1 VHPVDVVTVRQRQSE
16 KKGFNGNQEGC
27 YAQTDKGRD
36 QEEAHPD
43 PKGVEQ
49 SRGALRGIASWDQ
62 SWAEQQATH
71 AGAVR
76 AARRPRSEQR
86 QTLHSERQS
95 RVRRFGQARGE
106 HWRPA
111 QPTDC
116 SRWGFSVPVVVRK
129 QSAVVQVLRD
139 NPFLRAGADIKA
151 LHVAFLADLPKA
163 AQIAA
168 LDHAR
173 SPGDEFAVLGSEIY
187 LLLPNGVARSKL
199 TNAYFDRALATVST
213 IRNWNTVQILTTL

>member
-1 VHPVDVVTVRQRQSE
+1 MATKKAATPKPTRAVT
-16 KKGFNGNQEGC
+16 KKKP
-27 YAQTDKGRD
+27 TLT
-36 QEEAHPD
+36 
-43 PKGVEQ
+43 PKVSSKAGERYV
-49 SRGALRGIASWDQ
+49 ALLRGINLGPSNKLPMPELCALLADLGASNVKHYIQ
-62 SWAEQQATH
+62 SGNLAFDASAKL
-71 AGAVR
+71 AGSIGAQLSQR
-76 AARRPRSEQR
+76 IAA
-86 QTLHSERQS
+86 
-95 RVRRFGQARGE
+95 
-106 HWRPA
+106 
-111 QPTDC
+111 
-116 SRWGFSVPVVVRK
+116 RWGFSVPVVVRK